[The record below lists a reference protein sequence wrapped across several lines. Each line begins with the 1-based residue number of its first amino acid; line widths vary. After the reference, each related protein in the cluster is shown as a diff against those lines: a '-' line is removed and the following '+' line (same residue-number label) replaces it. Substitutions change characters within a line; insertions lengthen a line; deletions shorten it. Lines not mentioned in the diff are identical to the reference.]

1 MANGDGDNGDGNVAL
16 LVKLLKLGSFIN
28 LPMKEGVCDPAGMG
42 VTECKVLMALAGEG
56 ALAGHDLVGIMGL
69 PPMNVSRAIA
79 ALKERGWIE
88 DIRDPDNRRRR
99 PVALTPAGWEAYA
112 TLDQGIAGLA
122 GDLLGS
128 LNARQKKQFGEISE
142 AIIENMADWIT
153 GHHSEIRLKH

>member
-99 PVALTPAGWEAYA
+99 PVALTAAGWEAYA

-122 GDLLGS
+122 SDLLGS
-128 LNARQKKQFGEISE
+128 LNARQKKQFADISE
-142 AIIENMADWIT
+142 TIIENMADWIT

>member
-1 MANGDGDNGDGNVAL
+1 MANGDGENGDENVAL

-28 LPMKEGVCDPAGMG
+28 LPMKEGVCDPADLG

-79 ALKERGWIE
+79 ALKTRGWIE
-88 DIRDPDNRRRR
+88 DIQDPDNRRRR
-99 PVALTPAGWEAYA
+99 PVALTKAGWGAYA
-112 TLDQGIAGLA
+112 TMDQGVAGLA
-122 GDLLGS
+122 RDLLGNLS
-128 LNARQKKQFGEISE
+128 ARQKRQFAEVSEI
-142 AIIENMADWIT
+142 IIENMAEWIT